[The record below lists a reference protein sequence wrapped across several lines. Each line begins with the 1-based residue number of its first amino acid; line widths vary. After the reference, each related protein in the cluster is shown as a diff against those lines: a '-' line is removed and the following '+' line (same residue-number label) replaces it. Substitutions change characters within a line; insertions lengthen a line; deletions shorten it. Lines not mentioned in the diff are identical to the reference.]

1 MGPYVDSITP
11 DEAMPASTSVV
22 VIGGGI
28 IGTSAALSLAA
39 RGIPVVLCEKAH
51 IACEQSSRNWGWCR
65 QTGRDEREMPLI
77 VESLKLWRD
86 MDRLTQS
93 ATGFRECGVVY
104 VGESGEDERSFTTWL
119 DMARPYATGAR
130 MVRGQELEALMPGA
144 TGTFHCGLHVPSD
157 GCAEPQKAAPAIAR
171 AAQRMGAVV
180 LTHCAVR
187 GLERATGRISGVV
200 TERGSI
206 ACDTVILAAGAWTS
220 LFCASLGV
228 RLPQLKVLSSVLRT
242 GPVSGGPDTCTYL
255 NDVGYRRR
263 LDGGYTI
270 ARGSGLVV
278 PVVPDSM
285 RYLREFWPSVRKEGS
300 AIKLRL
306 NAQSWRELR
315 APRHWALDRPSP
327 FETTRMLDPAPDK
340 AMNRAAWD
348 AMVRIYPRFRDVPV
362 VQEWAG
368 YIDATPDVIPYISP
382 AGTVPGLTVAAGFS
396 GHGFG
401 IGPGAGRLAADLAT
415 GQVPSVDPSPFRLSR
430 FSDGSPIVLGPEI

>member
-11 DEAMPASTSVV
+11 DEVIPAATSVV

-28 IGTSAALSLAA
+28 IGTSAALALAA
-39 RGIPVVLCEKAH
+39 RGIPVVLCEKAY

-65 QTGRDEREMPLI
+65 QAGRDEREMPLI
-77 VESLKLWRD
+77 VESLELWRD
-86 MDRLTQS
+86 MDRLTES

-104 VGESGEDERSFTTWL
+104 VGESEADERAFATWL
-119 DMARPYATGAR
+119 DMARPYDIGAR
-130 MVRGQELEALMPGA
+130 MVRGPDLAALMPGA
-144 TGTFHCGLHVPSD
+144 KVAFQFGLHVPSD

-171 AAQRMGAVV
+171 AAQRMGAVI

-187 GLERATGRISGVV
+187 GIDRAAGRIGAVV

-206 ACDTVILAAGAWTS
+206 ACDTVILAGGAWTS
-220 LFCASLGV
+220 LFCGSLGV

-242 GPVSGGPDTCTYL
+242 APVAGGPDTCTYL
-255 NDVGYRRR
+255 NDVGYRKR
-263 LDGGYTI
+263 LDGGYSI

-278 PVVPDSM
+278 PLVPDSV
-285 RYLREFWPSVRKEGS
+285 RFLGAFWPSVRKEGS
-300 AIKLRL
+300 AIKPRL

-315 APRHWALDRPSP
+315 TPRRWRLDRPSP
-327 FETTRMLDPAPDK
+327 FETMRVLDPAPNK
-340 AMNRAAWD
+340 VLNREAREAMA
-348 AMVRIYPRFRDVPV
+348 RIYPQFLEVPV

-368 YIDATPDVIPYISP
+368 YIDASPDVIPYIGP

-415 GQVPSVDPSPFRLSR
+415 GQTPSVDPSPFRLSR